1 MLQHLKE
8 KKDVGFFTSVAGL
21 MQQCWYERLTKIVVA
36 VVVVV
41 VVVVIIIII
50 IMVMV
55 TIMIMITI
63 TITIMVI
70 IMRAFILRIINNPM
84 LPLL

>member
-41 VVVVIIIII
+41 VIIIIII
-50 IMVMV
+50 IMV
-55 TIMIMITI
+55 TITI

-70 IMRAFILRIINNPM
+70 IMRAFILRIINNPL

>member
-41 VVVVIIIII
+41 VVVIIIII
-50 IMVMV
+50 IMVTM
-55 TIMIMITI
+55 TI

-70 IMRAFILRIINNPM
+70 IMRAFILRIINNP
-84 LPLL
+84 LIPLL

>member
-21 MQQCWYERLTKIVVA
+21 MQQCWCVVVVI

-41 VVVVIIIII
+41 DTVRLIDWSVSIFQNFRPS
-50 IMVMV
+50 MGKS
-55 TIMIMITI
+55 
-63 TITIMVI
+63 
-70 IMRAFILRIINNPM
+70 L
-84 LPLL
+84 